1 MYFNCQFT
9 HQCPLLHSKLF
20 ESGDSGT
27 FVQDYSLN
35 KITGVKPEYTL
46 KGLMLSKLW
55 ELVWT
60 GNPGMLQ
67 PMGSQR
73 VGCDLAT
80 EQQQPGLTHSGHSI
94 NT

>member
-55 ELVWT
+55 ELVMDREAWH
-60 GNPGMLQ
+60 
-67 PMGSQR
+67 
-73 VGCDLAT
+73 AT
-80 EQQQPGLTHSGHSI
+80 AHGIAKSRM
-94 NT
+94 

>member
-1 MYFNCQFT
+1 MYSNCQFT

-20 ESGDSGT
+20 ESGDSDT

-55 ELVWT
+55 ELVMDREAWHAT
-60 GNPGMLQ
+60 AHGIAK
-67 PMGSQR
+67 SQM
-73 VGCDLAT
+73 
-80 EQQQPGLTHSGHSI
+80 
-94 NT
+94 

>member
-20 ESGDSGT
+20 ESGDSDT

-55 ELVWT
+55 ELVMDREAWH
-60 GNPGMLQ
+60 
-67 PMGSQR
+67 
-73 VGCDLAT
+73 AT
-80 EQQQPGLTHSGHSI
+80 AHGITKSRM
-94 NT
+94 

>member
-20 ESGDSGT
+20 ESGDSDT

-55 ELVWT
+55 ELVMDREAWH
-60 GNPGMLQ
+60 
-67 PMGSQR
+67 
-73 VGCDLAT
+73 AT
-80 EQQQPGLTHSGHSI
+80 AHGIAKSRM
-94 NT
+94 

>member
-1 MYFNCQFT
+1 MYSNCQFT

-20 ESGDSGT
+20 ESGDSDT

-55 ELVWT
+55 ELVMDREAWH
-60 GNPGMLQ
+60 
-67 PMGSQR
+67 
-73 VGCDLAT
+73 AT
-80 EQQQPGLTHSGHSI
+80 AHGIAKSRM
-94 NT
+94 

>member
-20 ESGDSGT
+20 ESGDSDT

-55 ELVWT
+55 ELVMDREAWHAT
-60 GNPGMLQ
+60 AHGVAK
-67 PMGSQR
+67 SQTQ
-73 VGCDLAT
+73 L
-80 EQQQPGLTHSGHSI
+80 S
-94 NT
+94 N

>member
-1 MYFNCQFT
+1 MYSNCQFT

-55 ELVWT
+55 ELVMDREAWH
-60 GNPGMLQ
+60 
-67 PMGSQR
+67 
-73 VGCDLAT
+73 AT
-80 EQQQPGLTHSGHSI
+80 AHGIAKSRM
-94 NT
+94 